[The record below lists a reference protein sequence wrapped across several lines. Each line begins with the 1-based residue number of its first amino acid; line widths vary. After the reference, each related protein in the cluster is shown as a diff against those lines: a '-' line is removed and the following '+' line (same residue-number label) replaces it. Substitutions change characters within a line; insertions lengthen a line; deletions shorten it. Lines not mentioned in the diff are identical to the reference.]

1 MISRGLKS
9 VLKMQVKQQMLSKA
23 FVWSTLLLPVMMFV
37 IIFIQVSLTSLD
49 EVEESMIF
57 IASDDS
63 ELLAALETAFNE
75 REEVQSGAYT
85 LAYEEV
91 RLQAFPDYLTEKRG
105 DILADS
111 NNALFYV
118 PGSAVTDKGV
128 RFYSSN
134 LGNNILRENVTA
146 AINAGLNRSY
156 FSGMAIAQEDIDFAV
171 QAVKIEGFQVSLR
184 GEEQG
189 SFGNYVVGWGLGIL
203 LMISMMGI
211 VMPFSANV
219 IEEKSNRAVEVLLT
233 SVNPKELL
241 AGKILARGITGVS
254 QMVIWLMPLFIVM
267 LDPGILNIPEQFRVD
282 IGFGTVV
289 FFVLN
294 YLMGL
299 TILLALWGGFSAMFD
314 NTQDAGNAL
323 WPITMLMWMPFYAMF
338 SMIQNP
344 ANSVAELLSMIPF
357 TSLYVMPLRMAVI
370 EVPFWQPLVALLL
383 NGIILAGAM
392 VAAGKIYRISILST
406 GQQPS
411 MKQFLYWLRVA

>member
-1 MISRGLKS
+1 MISRGLQS

-23 FVWSTLLLPVMMFV
+23 FVWSTLLLPVMMFA
-37 IIFIQVSLTSLD
+37 IILIQVSLTGLD
-49 EVEESMIF
+49 EVEESMIY

-63 ELLAALETAFNE
+63 ALLAELETAFDE

-85 LAYEEV
+85 LEYELV
-91 RLQAFPDYLTEKRG
+91 RPQVFPDFLTEKRG
-105 DILADS
+105 AILADS

-118 PGSAVTDKGV
+118 QGSAVADKGI

-146 AINAGLNRSY
+146 AINAALNRSY
-156 FSGMAIAQEDIDFAV
+156 FRDMAIAQADIDY
-171 QAVKIEGFQVSLR
+171 AVKNIELEAFEVSAR

-254 QMVIWLMPLFIVM
+254 QMIIWLMPLFIVM

-282 IGFGTVV
+282 IGFGTIV
-289 FFVLN
+289 FFIFN
-294 YLMGL
+294 YLIGL
-299 TILLALWGGFSAMFD
+299 TILLSVWGGFSAMFD

-344 ANSVAELLSMIPF
+344 ANSVAEILSMVPF

-370 EVPFWQPLVALLL
+370 EVPFWQPLVALGL
-383 NGIILAGAM
+383 NGIVLLGAI

-411 MKQFLYWLRVA
+411 MKQFLYWLRTA